1 MKQTAAKRRL
11 RRHKTTRRH
20 NKRRHEG
27 GVGSVGP
34 GHAVAVA
41 LEAHHVQHAFFAM
54 LSIASSQKINI
65 ISGLL
70 TGAAAAG
77 VTAATVATGGLALV
91 GLGIVIFTAMAIRE
105 SLEKYKKLQHT
116 VLALIQVLR
125 KIQKTMMLC
134 ITMSI
139 HYKIVINT
147 HDLNVCLSNIYTS
160 LDKLL
165 TPEARE
171 TVKTYAQ
178 NYERERAKVENA
190 TDELIESTEEM
201 TVPAQTA
208 QTPQS
213 QQTPNK
219 VTAFLSKIGK
229 GISTT
234 FNQATFKSDEKDREL
249 RELMSELT
257 PFLVL
262 LLSQSV
268 LQFMVCQTSMITEG
282 KTVELQ
288 TGNDAVKES
297 CQYKDFQLSALLDSV
312 MRITADLDREPAN
325 RDSHINALTR
335 EVDRIREIVKSNS
348 NYDSF
353 TGLKAKLDNLSMID
367 GSNDYDNLRAALTDL
382 NTYDEQAF
390 LKECNSQHQ
399 TESTTPLPPSVT
411 QPEQL
416 TPLSTPRGQ
425 STPLNTPQGQLT
437 STPQGPSTPL
447 NTLQRRSSAP
457 HVQTPLTTSLLSEDG
472 VDVEFQN
479 NDDINTVSRQLFQ
492 TPPPPPPQPQ
502 RTKSAPGRVF
512 DGRI

>member
-34 GHAVAVA
+34 GHAVGVA

-54 LSIASSQKINI
+54 LSLATQDKSLNLLAITGLTTAGAVSIAS
-65 ISGLL
+65 
-70 TGAAAAG
+70 
-77 VTAATVATGGLALV
+77 TAGLALV

-147 HDLNVCLSNIYTS
+147 HDLNVCLSNIYAS

-165 TPEARE
+165 TPQARQA
-171 TVKTYAQ
+171 VKTYAQ
-178 NYERERAKVENA
+178 NYETERANVETASDVLIDTA
-190 TDELIESTEEM
+190 TAT
-201 TVPAQTA
+201 TV
-208 QTPQS
+208 QS
-213 QQTPNK
+213 PPNR
-219 VTAFLSKIGK
+219 VTAFLRR
-229 GISTT
+229 ISTT

-288 TGNDAVKES
+288 RGNNAVKES

-325 RDSHINALTR
+325 RISHISALTI
-335 EVDRIREIVKSNS
+335 EVDRIREIVKPNS
-348 NYDSF
+348 NYASF
-353 TGLKAKLDNLSMID
+353 TGLKVKLDTLSGFIEA
-367 GSNDYDNLRAALTDL
+367 GDYDNLRVALNDL

-390 LKECNSQHQ
+390 LKECNSQTQ
-399 TESTTPLPPSVT
+399 TSVGILTDSSNQSESAESV
-411 QPEQL
+411 L
-416 TPLSTPRGQ
+416 
-425 STPLNTPQGQLT
+425 
-437 STPQGPSTPL
+437 
-447 NTLQRRSSAP
+447 
-457 HVQTPLTTSLLSEDG
+457 TSLLDDNVPSRSSDL
-472 VDVEFQN
+472 DP
-479 NDDINTVSRQLFQ
+479 DDIEVVL
-492 TPPPPPPQPQ
+492 PPPPQ
-502 RTKSAPGRVF
+502 RTLSAPATFQRQ
-512 DGRI
+512 